1 MAKYKFPQF
10 NIEIEN
16 PTISIDMTSIK
27 DNAIDKLLSISI
39 ALQTLS
45 TKIYGV
51 ELSDM
56 PYEGNWID
64 EDIEPMVMQKL
75 TEFEV

>member
-10 NIEIEN
+10 NSEIEN

-39 ALQTLS
+39 TLQTLS

-51 ELSDM
+51 ALSDM
-56 PYEGNWID
+56 PYEVNWID
-64 EDIEPMVMQKL
+64 EDVEPMVMQKL